1 MTSHHHQHHLPTTL
15 LPPNNNNNNS
25 SVWHVPP
32 SPFQPAAANTPTGGQ
47 QYNISPWSE
56 ASSLLGPTSS
66 NTSSLAPDDVS
77 VVSSTTTNTSNTA
90 STSATT
96 LPAGRRNNSSISS
109 TTSSGTSVTTST
121 PPRKG
126 SRTKPSTVDELEKP
140 TNGKPPY
147 SYATLIRYAIQNS
160 PSKKLTLSQIYQWVM
175 ERYPYYS
182 TAGTGW
188 KNSIRHNLSLNK
200 SFVRVP
206 RPVNEPG
213 KGSYWMVDYSAAEN
227 EGTGANGGGKA
238 NKSRSSSFDHHLPYN
253 VANRYYKDQSS
264 GIHINNTTS
273 STAGVN
279 AGVASRSSSTNMNQP
294 THIII
299 VLIHI
304 REATAI
310 LKFLNINRCHLI

>member
-1 MTSHHHQHHLPTTL
+1 MTSHHHQHQHHLPTTL
-15 LPPNNNNNNS
+15 LPPTNNNNNS

-32 SPFQPAAANTPTGGQ
+32 SPFQPATATTPTAGQ
-47 QYNISPWSE
+47 QYISPWSE
-56 ASSLLGPTSS
+56 ASSLLGPTPS

-77 VVSSTTTNTSNTA
+77 VVSSTTTNTTNTA

-96 LPAGRRNNSSISS
+96 LTGGRRNNSSVSS
-109 TTSSGTSVTTST
+109 TTSSGTTVTTSM

-188 KNSIRHNLSLNK
+188 KVK
-200 SFVRVP
+200 V
-206 RPVNEPG
+206 
-213 KGSYWMVDYSAAEN
+213 
-227 EGTGANGGGKA
+227 
-238 NKSRSSSFDHHLPYN
+238 
-253 VANRYYKDQSS
+253 NRYIEKKMTDILSVFFLFLAHIILYF
-264 GIHINNTTS
+264 INNS
-273 STAGVN
+273 SLFFFYFLIVFVPNFRTLYATICL
-279 AGVASRSSSTNMNQP
+279 STRVSCEFPDQ
-294 THIII
+294 
-299 VLIHI
+299 
-304 REATAI
+304 
-310 LKFLNINRCHLI
+310 